1 MKRKETAERRKEKR
15 DRRTEKE
22 TNERDQK
29 KGITQRKMTEARTPA
44 GPGRERTRRGR
55 VWARSEEDVKYLF
68 NLLANFG
75 ESFIEEKKYF
85 LDRLLAPKVKH
96 VSLFAPLSK

>member
-29 KGITQRKMTEARTPA
+29 KGITHRKMT
-44 GPGRERTRRGR
+44 
-55 VWARSEEDVKYLF
+55 EDVKYLF

-75 ESFIEEKKYF
+75 ESFIEKKIF
-85 LDRLLAPKVKH
+85 
-96 VSLFAPLSK
+96 S

>member
-1 MKRKETAERRKEKR
+1 MKRKETAESRKEKR

-44 GPGRERTRRGR
+44 GTWEGENKERTSLGKEQGGCEIF
-55 VWARSEEDVKYLF
+55 VPFVVKTLV
-68 NLLANFG
+68 NF
-75 ESFIEEKKYF
+75 S
-85 LDRLLAPKVKH
+85 
-96 VSLFAPLSK
+96 